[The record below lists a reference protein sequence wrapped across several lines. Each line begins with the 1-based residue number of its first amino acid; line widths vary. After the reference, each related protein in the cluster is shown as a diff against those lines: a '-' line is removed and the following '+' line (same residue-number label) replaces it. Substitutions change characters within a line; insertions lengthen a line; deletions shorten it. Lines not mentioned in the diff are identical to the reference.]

1 MRKKSILFSIIPALI
16 GSAQAE
22 EGMWT
27 FDHLPIRQMKQQY
40 GFEPSVEWI
49 NHVIQSSARL
59 AEGCSASFVSGDGLV
74 MTNHHCANTCLTD
87 LSDKNHD
94 YFHDGF
100 SALEVSKEPQC
111 PGMELDRLDQ
121 VKDVTGRVA
130 EMTAGKHGAE
140 YAKALQVAN
149 SVLTKECAVGDAS
162 HWRCDVVTL
171 YHGGQTALYRYRR
184 YQDIRLVMAPDQ
196 DIAFFGGDPDNFTF
210 PRYDI
215 DLSMLR
221 VFEDGK
227 PVHTPFFK
235 FDPKGPKAGDLVFT
249 SGNPGRTQRS
259 LPASALAFQRDV
271 SLPTII
277 AAYSTLEGALW
288 QYSRESKTHLID
300 AQNTLFGVQN
310 ALKSLSGTAKALR
323 EPEVIE
329 KREAEDQALQ
339 AWIDADAERRK
350 TYGDPYKKVEAV
362 LAVQRQYY
370 VHDFAITRT
379 VHGLLGDAVMLVS
392 AAHERK
398 KPDTERRA
406 GYHDAELAALETEIA
421 AKVPVHTEL
430 ETTTLA
436 LGMTTMRQILGEDDA
451 AVHLILGTKSP
462 DERAVELIQGTKL
475 ADPAERLALYKG
487 GVKAIE
493 ASKDPMIVL
502 ARHLQPVLDTIRNRS
517 RDQIEAPMHEA
528 QGTIARAQFARA
540 QTEGKAD
547 TLYPDATFSPRLSYG
562 TVKGFQ
568 DGAKVIAPFTD
579 FAGMYKHATGSDPF
593 RLPQVWLDAK
603 PHLNLSTKLDYVS
616 TNDIVGGN
624 SGSPVINRQGDVVG
638 LIFDGNLDSL
648 AGDLYYDIE
657 RNRAVSTD
665 TSAIMAALRT
675 VYHADALADELE
687 TGKLKSRPE

>member
-1 MRKKSILFSIIPALI
+1 MRVVKRLLPTLLIAGTAL

-27 FDHLPIRQMKQQY
+27 FDHLPARQLKQQY
-40 GFEPSVEWI
+40 GFEPSAEWI

-87 LSDKNHD
+87 LSDKTHD

-100 SALEVSKEPQC
+100 SAADVSKEPQC

-130 EMTAGKHGAE
+130 DMTSGKHGAD
-140 YAKALQVAN
+140 YAKALQAAS
-149 SVLTKECAVGDAS
+149 SVLTKECAGGDAT

-184 YQDIRLVMAPDQ
+184 YQDVRLVMAPDQ

-235 FDPKGPKAGDLVFT
+235 FDPKGPKAGELVFT

-259 LPASALAFQRDV
+259 LPASALTFQRDV
-271 SLPTII
+271 ILPTII
-277 AAYSTLEGALW
+277 GVYSTSEGALW
-288 QYSRESKTHLID
+288 QYSRESKEHLIE

-310 ALKSLSGTAKALR
+310 GLKSLSGTVKALR
-323 EPEVIE
+323 EPGVME
-329 KREAEDQALQ
+329 KREAEDRALQ

-350 TYGDPYKKVEAV
+350 IYGEPFKKVEAA
-362 LAVQRQYY
+362 LAIQRQSYG
-370 VHDFAITRT
+370 HDFAIART

-392 AAHERK
+392 AAQERQ
-398 KPDTERRA
+398 KPDAERRA
-406 GYHDAELAALETEIA
+406 GYHDAELAELEAEIS
-421 AKVPVHTEL
+421 AKVPVHVDL
-430 ETTTLA
+430 ETMTLA
-436 LGMTTMRQILGEDDA
+436 LGMTTMRQMLGEDDA
-451 AVHLILGTKSP
+451 AVHLVLGTKSP
-462 DERAVELIQGTKL
+462 DERAAELMQGTKL
-475 ADPAERLALYKG
+475 ADPAQRLALYKG
-487 GVKAIE
+487 GAKAIQ
-493 ASKDPMIVL
+493 ASTDPMIVL
-502 ARHLQPVLDTIRNRS
+502 ARQLQPVLDVIRNRS

-528 QGTIARAQFARA
+528 QGAIARAQFVRA
-540 QTEGKAD
+540 QAEGKAD

-562 TVKGFQ
+562 TVKGWQ
-568 DGAKVIAPFTD
+568 DGAKTIAPFTN

-603 PHLNLSTKLDYVS
+603 PHLTLSTNLDFVS

-648 AGDLYYDIE
+648 AGDLYYDGE

-665 TSAIMAALRT
+665 TSAIMAALKT
-675 VYHADALADELE
+675 VYHADALAQELE
-687 TGKLKSRPE
+687 QGHL